1 MKSFFTTLMLFLI
14 ISLSLYA
21 QDSTMT
27 VVGPGVKFHSVRKS
41 TPQNIKILE
50 VDLTSPK
57 IKLETVLAKDKMGT
71 GFEKI
76 SSMAKRSSY
85 SGHIVLGAING
96 DFFGISE
103 PNDPYSFLCNS
114 MIKNGEYI
122 DGHQSER
129 TSFAYTDGKKPIMG
143 FLDFEGSVKAKN
155 DSTFIINNINT
166 ERYTNGMILYNKYLA
181 DSTRTNSYGTEVR
194 IAPIESFKTNQP
206 MKFVVLEKKVNSG
219 NMPFNNNYVLSGHG
233 TAQTFLNNYVNVND
247 TITLNLGTT
256 INKVGLFSLIGGG
269 PRLVNNGT
277 RPASFAGAEGFDASF
292 TDAANPRTAV
302 GFNRDSTK
310 VYFVTVDGRQPLI
323 SAGMTIGQLADYM
336 IYIGCYNALNLD
348 GGGSTTMIVRGTIE
362 NSPSDPGGERS
373 CANSLMAVLYADYS
387 EIMTGIRINPRNI
400 IIDSTQTKKITVNGV
415 DTWGYPI
422 EIPFSNVTWEFS
434 GISGSI
440 NAQGIFSPTRSGSG
454 KIIAKYNTYAD
465 TISVI
470 VLANKIPVWKYCA
483 AGSNLPSWFS
493 PSASTERGFAY
504 SNGKIYVVSRPK
516 IIVLDA
522 NTGLQI
528 DTLKTAGITG
538 TFPMDDIEASED
550 GTIFVGNLTSNAA
563 STHFKIYS
571 FASDT
576 STAVN
581 IIDFGGSGRLGDK
594 FTVVGKTSDNSAV
607 IYAAASGT
615 NFAYKWTM
623 SNGSFTQTPQKIIF
637 NGMGDP
643 GTNTVVCPKGTGDA
657 NLYVNGNSMLPQE
670 YTQAGTLIGTAPA
683 TVIDP
688 RSSAMRYIDAVKKY
702 LVVYQYGSSNEN
714 AVVLDVTNGI
724 KNAVKVETTA
734 PLGTN
739 SNTAGT
745 SGDIAFRKYSDGL
758 YIYYVLATNNG
769 IGAYQLADTPTDV
782 ESDNNNTLPSGYALS
797 QNYPNPFNPA
807 TRINYSLP
815 QSGNVTLNVYNMLGQ
830 KVASLVNEY
839 KSAGN
844 YSAVFNSSNL
854 SSGTYI
860 YTIRVNDFTSSK
872 KMMLVK

>member
-1 MKSFFTTLMLFLI
+1 MKSFFTTLILFLI
-14 ISLSLYA
+14 ISGNIFS
-21 QDSTMT
+21 QDSTAT
-27 VVGPGVKFHSVRKS
+27 IVGPGVRYISVRKS

-50 VDLTSPK
+50 VDITSPK

-76 SSMAKRSSY
+76 SSMSKRSSH

-103 PNDPYSFLCNS
+103 PNDPYAFLCNS
-114 MIKNGEYI
+114 MIKNHEYI

-129 TSFAYTDGKKPIMG
+129 TSFAYTDSKKPIMG

-155 DSTFIINNINT
+155 DSTFIISNINT

-181 DSTRTNSYGTEVR
+181 DSTRTNAYGTEVR
-194 IAPIESFKTNQP
+194 IVPVEDLKINQP
-206 MKFVVLEKKVNSG
+206 MKFVVLEKAVGSG
-219 NMPFNNNYVLSGHG
+219 NMAFNNNYVLSGHG
-233 TAQTFLNNYVNVND
+233 TAQAFLNNYVNVND
-247 TITLNLGTT
+247 TITLVLGTT
-256 INKVGLFSLIGGG
+256 INKVGLLTLIGGG
-269 PRLVNNGT
+269 PRLVTNGT

-302 GFNRDSTK
+302 GFSRDSTK

-336 IYIGCYNALNLD
+336 ISIGCYNALNFD
-348 GGGSTTMIVRGTIE
+348 GGGSTTMIVRNTIE

-387 EIMTGIRINPRNI
+387 EIMTGIRITPKNI
-400 IIDSTQTKKITVNGV
+400 IIDSTQTAQVTATGV

-422 EIPFSNVTWEFS
+422 EIPFSNITWEFS
-434 GISGSI
+434 GVSGVI
-440 NAQGIFSPTRSGSG
+440 NAQGIFRPTGSGSG
-454 KIIAKYNTYAD
+454 KIIGRYNSYVD
-465 TISVI
+465 TINVI

-483 AGSNLPSWFS
+483 ANSNLPSWFS
-493 PSASTERGFAY
+493 PSASTERGLAY
-504 SNGKIYVVSRPK
+504 SNGKLYVVSRPK
-516 IIVLDA
+516 IVVLDA

-538 TFPMDDIEASED
+538 VFPMNDIEASDD
-550 GTIFVGNLTSNAA
+550 GVIFVGNLTTNAS
-563 STHFKIYS
+563 STHFKIYT

-581 IIDFGGSGRLGDK
+581 IIEFAGSGRLGDK

-607 IYAAASGT
+607 IYAAATGT

-623 SNGSFTQTPQKIIF
+623 SNGSFNQTPQTITF
-637 NGMGDP
+637 TGLASP
-643 GTNTVVCPKGTGDA
+643 GTCTTIYPKGLGNA
-657 NLYVNGNSMLPQE
+657 NLFVNANSMLPQE
-670 YTQAGTLIGTAPA
+670 YTSTGTLIGTAPA
-683 TVIDP
+683 TVVDT

-702 LVVYQYGSSNEN
+702 LIVYQYGSPNEN
-714 AVVLDVTNGI
+714 AVVLDVTSGI
-724 KNAVKVETTA
+724 SNAVKLSTTA

-745 SGDIAFRKYSDGL
+745 SGDVAFRKYSDGL
-758 YIYYVLATNNG
+758 YLFYVLATNNG
-769 IGAYQLADTPTDV
+769 IGAYQLADTPTGL
-782 ESDNNNTLPSGYALS
+782 ESSNSTIPSEYVLS
-797 QNYPNPFNPA
+797 QNYPNPFNPS

-815 QSGNVTLNVYNMLGQ
+815 KAGNVTLTVYNMLGQ
-830 KVASLVNEY
+830 KVSTLVNEY
-839 KSAGN
+839 QSAGN
-844 YSAVFNSSNL
+844 YSTAFSINNL
-854 SSGTYI
+854 SSGIYL
-860 YTIRVNDFTSSK
+860 YTIRVNDFIFTK
-872 KMMLVK
+872 KMLLVK